1 MPTRKSQKT
10 KKTKAKGPV
19 RVRRTA
25 DEARRLILD
34 AAEKRLADVGPA
46 GLRLQDVAADVGVS
60 HPTVLHHFGSREG
73 LVEAVVARSISALNR
88 TLFDAMRTFDPT
100 RDRPEEMIDRVFEV
114 FSDRGHA
121 RLAAWL
127 GMSGHTATEEEQPEI
142 HQIAEA
148 CHEVRRALWSKEPP
162 FEDTLFTM
170 LLAGLAAVGDGIC
183 GEVMRRSAGLRPGD
197 GSERRFRAWFARLLD
212 AHLRGEGMATQ

>member
-1 MPTRKSQKT
+1 MAARKRPKASKS
-10 KKTKAKGPV
+10 KAKALP

-34 AAEKRLADVGPA
+34 AAEKRLAEVGPA
-46 GLRLQDVAADVGVS
+46 GLRLQDVAAEVGVS

-88 TLFDAMRTFDPT
+88 TLFEAMRTFDPAK
-100 RDRPEEMIDRVFEV
+100 DRPEEMIDRVFEV

-121 RLAAWL
+121 RLTAWL
-127 GMSGHTATEEEQPEI
+127 GMSGHTATHEEPEI
-142 HQIAEA
+142 RQIAEA
-148 CHEVRRALWSKEPP
+148 CHEVRRALWGREPS

-170 LLAGLAAVGDGIC
+170 LLAGLTAVGDGIC
-183 GEVMRRSAGLRPGD
+183 GEVMRRSAGFEPRD
-197 GSERRFRAWFARLLD
+197 GAEKRFRAWFARLLD
-212 AHLRGEGMATQ
+212 AHLRGEGVAAP